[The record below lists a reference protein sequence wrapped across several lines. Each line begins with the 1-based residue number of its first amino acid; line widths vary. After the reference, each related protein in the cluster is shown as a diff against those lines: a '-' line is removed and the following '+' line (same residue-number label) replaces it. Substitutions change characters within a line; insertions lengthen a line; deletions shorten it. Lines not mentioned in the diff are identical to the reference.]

1 MNPSPAEGPVEPKA
15 EPEQEQV
22 TNSDSQLPQPKE
34 NQ

>member
-1 MNPSPAEGPVEPKA
+1 MLSRRSPVSVS